1 MKKITLEKLHWLG
14 HASFRIDGEKTI
26 YLDPYQ
32 LAKGAAKADI
42 VLITHEHFDHCSC
55 EDLKIISSRDTVI
68 VADKTVSKKLKDAKV
83 PCKEI
88 MELSPD
94 NGTELSGIKIK
105 AVPSYNIGKPYH
117 TKMSEKL
124 GFIVTVD
131 DVSFYHAGDTDLIPE
146 MKEYSCD
153 VALLPIGGTYTM
165 TASEAAEA
173 ALLIKPKI
181 AIPIHYGSV
190 VGKDADAEEF
200 KLLLRGKI
208 DVEILKKEN

>member
-1 MKKITLEKLHWLG
+1 MKNEILDKLHWLG
-14 HASFRIDGEKTI
+14 HAGFRIDGVKTI

-32 LAKGAAKADI
+32 LSKAAVMADI
-42 VLITHEHFDHCSC
+42 VLITHEHFDHCSP
-55 EDLKIISSRDTVI
+55 EDLKIISSQETVI
-68 VADKTVSKKLKDAKV
+68 VADKAVSKKLKDAKV
-83 PCKEI
+83 PCKDI
-88 MELSPD
+88 LELSPD

-124 GFIVTVD
+124 GFIVTVEG
-131 DVSFYHAGDTDLIPE
+131 VSFYHAGDTDLIPE
-146 MKEYSCD
+146 MKGYSCD

-165 TASEAAEA
+165 TAKEAAEA

-190 VGKDADAEEF
+190 VGKDTDADDF
-200 KLLLRGKI
+200 NSLLKGKI
-208 DVEILKKEN
+208 EVRILKKES